1 MDANCFHHVSESRH
15 DERCLCKFLSRL
27 VSFFSTKEKKN
38 LTRGSHLL
46 GKKSWNVYNADNVAR
61 VRRDEAAAKA
71 AEEAEEQRMQEID
84 AQRRLAILRG
94 ETPPPI
100 EDSQEQEQA
109 VVKDSGS
116 QWRPSGA
123 KRQRKR
129 AGEDDTEFELRVA
142 KEQASAGEKSAE
154 LLRQNTSSAPIVDHA
169 GNIDLFGAQ
178 SRVEKN
184 EEAERDAQKKK
195 REYED
200 QYQMRFTNAT
210 GRHGTSNPWYSKS
223 DSLVK
228 VAAQEPAKD
237 VFGNDDPRRK
247 ERAAQRMSAS
257 DPLAMMKRGAAKVRE
272 IKQDRKKYQ
281 EERDEELR
289 QLRRDEKRRE
299 RRRSRSPRSHRRR
312 RSRSRSPRRH
322 ERERSRDRH
331 RSREGHRD
339 RYRDRDRD
347 RGRDDDRRRPS
358 DSRRRRSRS

>member
-1 MDANCFHHVSESRH
+1 MVNDAS
-15 DERCLCKFLSRL
+15 
-27 VSFFSTKEKKN
+27 VSFCFPIFPKYIYICIY
-38 LTRGSHLL
+38 LTASSHLL

-71 AEEAEEQRMQEID
+71 AEEAEEQRMQEVD

-94 ETPPPI
+94 ETPPPVK
-100 EDSQEQEQA
+100 DSQEQEQEQA

-116 QWRPSGA
+116 QWRPTGT

-129 AGEDDTEFELRVA
+129 AGEDDTDFELRVA

-169 GNIDLFGAQ
+169 GNIDLFGTQ
-178 SRVEKN
+178 SRVDKN

-223 DSLVK
+223 DSLIK
-228 VAAQEPAKD
+228 VAAQEPVKD

-247 ERAAQRMSAS
+247 ERAEQRMSAS

-272 IKQDRKKYQ
+272 IKQDRKKYL

-289 QLRRDEKRRE
+289 QLRKDEKRRE

-312 RSRSRSPRRH
+312 RSRSPRRH
-322 ERERSRDRH
+322 EREMSRDRHKSRDRH
-331 RSREGHRD
+331 R
-339 RYRDRDRD
+339 DRDAD
-347 RGRDDDRRRPS
+347 RGRDDDRRRRS
-358 DSRRRRSRS
+358 DSRRRHSRS